1 MLINY
6 ISLKR
11 TIGRLLKEYGLPD
24 TSYIEDIPQ
33 WTEDAINIIGISNY
47 YINKHKLSKIEDSRT
62 KLPCDI
68 ENLIGVFVVPGFG
81 ITTNHSNLR
90 RLFLQNSPYFGK
102 GKGYETLGK
111 ETGYGTINGGYL
123 DTSFDKGYVYFAYTG
138 IPLDAENYPLVPKD
152 AHLNTALQYY
162 FINRMSLSGFKHPIL
177 DFDKS
182 LQLWERE
189 YPRAGNSINWMD
201 LQEYQDFTELWTNPI
216 IGDLNANNY
225 II

>member
-6 ISLKR
+6 ISIKR

-47 YINKHKLSKIEDSRT
+47 YVNKRKLSKVEGSRT
-62 KLPCDI
+62 KLPCDM
-68 ENLIGVFVVPGFG
+68 ENIVGVFVAPGFG
-81 ITTNHSNLR
+81 TTLNHNNLK

-102 GKGYETLGK
+102 HKGYETLGR
-111 ETGYGTINGGYL
+111 ETGYGSINGGYL
-123 DTSFDKGYVYFAYTG
+123 DTSFDEGYVYFAYTG
-138 IPLDAENYPLVPKD
+138 IPLDDEGYPLIPRD

-162 FINRMSLSGFKHPIL
+162 FINRMSLSGYKHPIL
-177 DFDKS
+177 DFGTS
-182 LQLWERE
+182 LQLWEKE

-216 IGDLNANNY
+216 IGDLSANNY
-225 II
+225 IT